1 MRILNGDND
10 KSINQVEIFLSKEE
24 AKDFYYRLND
34 LANNF
39 VIRDDVI
46 FGESKERND
55 EWDKFSKEI
64 LFIALCTPDNLDSF
78 SDRIRQL
85 ILNDK

>member
-10 KSINQVEIFLSKEE
+10 KSINKVEIFLSKKE
-24 AKDFYYRLND
+24 AEDFYFRLND

-46 FGESKERND
+46 FGESKERKD
-55 EWDKFSKEI
+55 EWDKFFKEI
-64 LFIALCTPDNLDSF
+64 LFFALCMPDNLDSF
-78 SDRIRQL
+78 PERIRQL
-85 ILNDK
+85 ILIDK